1 MARLSWIIVALI
13 AAIQVSQGASET
25 VSFAATTKAKTKP
38 TTATSTDSAKLA
50 RAQAPTTKS
59 ETNVVPGV
67 IPLTARTFASSVG
80 DGNLWLIEFHSP
92 GCGHCEAFA
101 PSYSA
106 IADAY
111 HASPNKHKIK
121 IAKVDGSAETALSS
135 RFGVYG
141 YPSFYLVDGW
151 SVYIYDDA
159 RTKKKLMEFVEG
171 GYKKQDPIPI
181 YSSPMGPVGVF
192 QGLLISSGIVA
203 GDFFEGIQKR
213 FGLSPVLAGVAM
225 FGAVF
230 YGCFFAIVAL
240 ALCVKPTKRKR
251 D

>member
-1 MARLSWIIVALI
+1 MARLSWIVVALI
-13 AAIQVSQGASET
+13 AAIQVSLGGSET
-25 VSFAATTKAKTKP
+25 VSVSATSTTKP
-38 TTATSTDSAKLA
+38 TTATTTDSAKLA
-50 RAQAPTTKS
+50 RAQAPTIKT
-59 ETNVVPGV
+59 EGNVVQGV
-67 IPLTARTFASSVG
+67 IPLTARNFASSVG

-106 IADAY
+106 IADVY
-111 HASPNKHKIK
+111 HASPDHKIK

-171 GYKKQDPIPI
+171 GYKKQDPIPF
-181 YSSPMGPVGVF
+181 YSSPMGPVGLF
-192 QGLLISSGIVA
+192 QGLFISSGIVA
-203 GDFFEGIQKR
+203 GDFFEWVQKR

-240 ALCVKPTKRKR
+240 SLLVKPIKRKK